1 VYRILPSVTVAMST
15 ILLRDFHKA
24 RWVAAWSSTAHE
36 SKSTMTR
43 PQTFACLAMLETGNL
58 DLDPD
63 RLGAV
68 MAMAPGDSLF
78 ISSALL
84 CDPCEIPNKHEIIRV
99 LGNIGRPG
107 LAMLI
112 APEFPHSKDAALEDW
127 KFISH
132 APFRGES
139 FDGFKGTSLHLSFTG
154 STAPLLSTN
163 NHGVQDV
170 EVYLLEAVI
179 KVYNGGEWI
188 GDLNVLKTLE
198 SEHAFTR
205 VDQILECGHDHKYDD
220 SFRFVVFDSWE
231 EFLEGSED
239 VAVARAH
246 QNWQARLSLTC
257 IAVQRGYRVFVLPRS
272 VCWKCLNHGLQS
284 ISAKNN
290 SSTGNVLIM

>member
-1 VYRILPSVTVAMST
+1 
-15 ILLRDFHKA
+15 
-24 RWVAAWSSTAHE
+24 
-36 SKSTMTR
+36 
-43 PQTFACLAMLETGNL
+43 MLEAGNL

-68 MAMAPGDSLF
+68 MAMASGDPLF

-154 STAPLLSTN
+154 YTAPLLSTD

-179 KVYNGGEWI
+179 KVYNRGEWI
-188 GDLNVLKTLE
+188 RDLNVLKTLE

-220 SFRFVVFDSWE
+220 SFRFVCLIPGRS
-231 EFLEGSED
+231 
-239 VAVARAH
+239 
-246 QNWQARLSLTC
+246 SLK
-257 IAVQRGYRVFVLPRS
+257 ALR
-272 VCWKCLNHGLQS
+272 
-284 ISAKNN
+284 
-290 SSTGNVLIM
+290 M